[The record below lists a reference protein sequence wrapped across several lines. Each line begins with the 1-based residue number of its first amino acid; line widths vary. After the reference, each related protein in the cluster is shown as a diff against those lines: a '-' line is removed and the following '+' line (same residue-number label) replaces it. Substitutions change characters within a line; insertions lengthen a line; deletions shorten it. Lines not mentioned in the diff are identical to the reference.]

1 METGIINRK
10 QEFRKYLFWALTVIP
25 LCIVTFWAIWY
36 LYQQWNIPGA
46 IFAGLLLP
54 VSVVI
59 YPFIIIIGKLG
70 NADIIG
76 SHFFLVILSVI
87 LLFNAWFFGHQGHS
101 IMYLR
106 PRTADVTRKILPL
119 LKRFY
124 GWAWL
129 TWVEYLGYAFLY
141 VTSPFYVLLGT
152 LRETVFAISLK
163 TKVWAKDHPT
173 FFSGLI
179 FMFYLQVAFGI
190 PIMVYHFLGE
200 DRLFEGIIGAIAIIT
215 FVALQFQR
223 MTPAYFVPAF
233 IDPHNK
239 AFASGTF
246 KTKAKPATPTWL
258 HICITNLGISTFK
271 DCVFRVT
278 FPQGFSIFDEFD
290 FYYSDR
296 AYAKHFITN
305 RETTDTITVEF
316 LPRDN
321 YMTFAPCTDLT
332 FPIYVLTPKDP
343 GEYQISTSLASE
355 STWGLHHRPLVIA
368 VTEE

>member
-1 METGIINRK
+1 MEYTWS
-10 QEFRKYLFWALTVIP
+10 YLCRVAPT
-25 LCIVTFWAIWY
+25 C
-36 LYQQWNIPGA
+36 
-46 IFAGLLLP
+46 
-54 VSVVI
+54 
-59 YPFIIIIGKLG
+59 PFIIIIGKLG

-76 SHFFLVILSVI
+76 SHLFLVILSVI

-101 IMYLR
+101 ILYLR

-163 TKVWAKDHPT
+163 SKVWAKDHPT

-190 PIMVYHFLGE
+190 PTVVYHFLGE
-200 DRLFEGIIGAIAIIT
+200 DKLFEGIIGAIAIIT

-233 IDPHNK
+233 IDPIIKLLPAVH
-239 AFASGTF
+239 S
-246 KTKAKPATPTWL
+246 KPKQ
-258 HICITNLGISTFK
+258 NLL
-271 DCVFRVT
+271 
-278 FPQGFSIFDEFD
+278 PPLGF
-290 FYYSDR
+290 
-296 AYAKHFITN
+296 T
-305 RETTDTITVEF
+305 
-316 LPRDN
+316 
-321 YMTFAPCTDLT
+321 
-332 FPIYVLTPKDP
+332 YVLP
-343 GEYQISTSLASE
+343 I
-355 STWGLHHRPLVIA
+355 
-368 VTEE
+368 